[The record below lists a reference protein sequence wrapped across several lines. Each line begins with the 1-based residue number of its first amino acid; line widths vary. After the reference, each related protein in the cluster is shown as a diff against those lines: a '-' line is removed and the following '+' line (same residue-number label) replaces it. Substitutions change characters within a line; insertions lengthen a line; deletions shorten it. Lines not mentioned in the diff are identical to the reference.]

1 LHYPEGKLKVHV
13 LDDGGLDSVKQ
24 EAEAFG
30 FNYITRD
37 DKPRLKKAG
46 NLRWAFA
53 RTEGDFFVI
62 FDADFCPR
70 FDFLLETV
78 PELMG
83 RDDVAI
89 VQTPQ
94 FL

>member
-1 LHYPEGKLKVHV
+1 
-13 LDDGGLDSVKQ
+13 
-24 EAEAFG
+24 
-30 FNYITRD
+30 
-37 DKPRLKKAG
+37 
-46 NLRWAFA
+46 
-53 RTEGDFFVI
+53 VI